1 MALSLNELEGLYES
15 EFETEALTEGLATHE
30 FELNPVQKIYPDA
43 LMEHMA
49 HMALEAESE
58 HEAAEHFL
66 PLLGLAAGK
75 LLPLAA
81 KAIPSVTRALPTITR
96 AVSRVTP
103 QLTRGVSNITR
114 QLFRN
119 PRTRRLVHVVPT
131 IARRTIASIA
141 RQATSGRPVTP
152 QTAQQILRLQTQR
165 VLRDPQRR
173 TTVLQRS
180 NAMDRQFHRLAG
192 VPGPSRMCP
201 SCGGTV
207 RLPRTT
213 RCACGHMITVTVR

>member
-1 MALSLNELEGLYES
+1 LEGLHET
-15 EFETEALTEGLATHE
+15 EFETEALHEGQAAHE
-30 FELNPVQKIYPDA
+30 FELNPVRKIYPDA

-49 HMALEAESE
+49 HMVLEAESE
-58 HEAAEHFL
+58 QEAAERFL
-66 PLLGLAAGK
+66 PLIPLAAAK

-81 KAIPSVTRALPTITR
+81 KAIPAVTRALPTISR

-119 PRTRRLVHVVPT
+119 PRTRRLVHVVPS

-141 RQATSGRPVTP
+141 RQAASGRPVTP

-165 VLRDPQRR
+165 VLKNPDRR
-173 TTVLQRS
+173 AMVLQHS

-207 RLPRTT
+207 RLPRST
-213 RCACGHMITVTVR
+213 RCACGHMITITVR